1 MHELLLETR
10 ERESMVDITDNIRAL
25 VRQSGIGDGVVVVQ
39 SAHTTLGLTINENAD
54 PAVQRDF
61 LAHLKR
67 LVPRDAGFIHQEGN
81 SDSHIKVSLTAPSV
95 TVIVARGNVV
105 LGTWQGI
112 FAVEFDGP
120 RQRRLYVQVVPSH
133 P

>member
-10 ERESMVDITDNIRAL
+10 EREAMVDITDNIRAL
-25 VRQSGIGDGVVVVQ
+25 VRQSGMEDGIVVVQ

-61 LAHLKR
+61 LTHLKR

-95 TVIVARGNVV
+95 TVFLPAATSCLAPGRESSPWNSTGRAN
-105 LGTWQGI
+105 
-112 FAVEFDGP
+112 AV
-120 RQRRLYVQVVPSH
+120 YMCK
-133 P
+133 